1 MANIALVTLCITWE
15 YISISLG
22 CYEHQ
27 VKTVYGK
34 SLDPSTKKK
43 KKLHIKVYILYKL
56 SLPYIFKM
64 WLFILMEMTC
74 I

>member
-43 KKLHIKVYILYKL
+43 KKKATQQGLYI
-56 SLPYIFKM
+56 IQIVTTIHF
-64 WLFILMEMTC
+64 
-74 I
+74 